1 MLQSR
6 PSDRNV
12 PCPRV
17 QPSEIEKLET
27 LASEEVAFAGH
38 AMVRATH
45 GSTIEVTTE
54 PHLSPSGDC
63 IIGVSATKGLAQ
75 LSGPLKSALRSDAAR
90 VRITIVAPGGEYSFW
105 ARGSKDLALSSP
117 TDMVIRTSSYLCGRT
132 LAILAETPARGLP
145 RGLVGSLKSPQAS
158 GVLRI
163 EVTD

>member
-1 MLQSR
+1 MLQSE
-6 PSDRNV
+6 PNDEQDA
-12 PCPRV
+12 RV
-17 QPSEIEKLET
+17 SPSEAQNGQT
-27 LASEEVAFAGH
+27 PVSEEVAFSGH

-54 PHLSPSGDC
+54 RHLSPSGDC

-75 LSGPLKSALRSDAAR
+75 LSESMKSALRSDSAR
-90 VRITIVAPGGEYSFW
+90 VRITIVAPGGEYSFA

-117 TDMVIRTSSYLCGRT
+117 SDMVIRTSSFVCGRT

-145 RGLVGSLKSPQAS
+145 RSLVGSLKSPQAS